1 MQKVITLATVFS
13 IAYVAKHALSG
24 EDGPFKGGHFS
35 YLEVLLSECCLPI
48 QLCFKCLLFG
58 TVGDGLMLRPA

>member
-48 QLCFKCLLFG
+48 QLCFKCLFG
-58 TVGDGLMLRPA
+58 GCLGQWEMVLC